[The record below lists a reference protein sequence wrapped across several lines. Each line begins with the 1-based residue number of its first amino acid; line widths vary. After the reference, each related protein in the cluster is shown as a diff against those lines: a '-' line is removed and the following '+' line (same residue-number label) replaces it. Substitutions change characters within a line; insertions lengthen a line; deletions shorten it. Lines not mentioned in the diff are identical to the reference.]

1 LLNWQPDVVTH
12 RYRDFP
18 MLQVPYLWNRFLD
31 RAGADAGRPQER
43 AHRDGITVSR
53 ESPEAFEEMLWM
65 GFFPDLHD
73 PNLSSVLDG
82 ATDNPAFETFYRDH
96 IRKLLLLRNGRRYVS
111 KGNYNVTRLEYLLRM
126 FPDARFVVPVRN
138 PYWHVASM
146 IKQHRLFLR
155 SQHGN
160 SRAVSHLRR
169 AGHFEFGV
177 DRRPINTGEDERV
190 RAITRCWQEGRE
202 VEGWARYWSMVYD
215 HLARRLSANPALAEA
230 TLVLPYESLCVTPV
244 ETARLL
250 FEHCGFEADPAL
262 LERARQRVHF
272 PEYYRPELTEP
283 ERQEI
288 ARHTRDTAMRLRR
301 HYAGV
306 AAMAP
311 EEPAETASVSD

>member
-1 LLNWQPDVVTH
+1 
-12 RYRDFP
+12 
-18 MLQVPYLWNRFLD
+18 
-31 RAGADAGRPQER
+31 
-43 AHRDGITVSR
+43 
-53 ESPEAFEEMLWM
+53 
-65 GFFPDLHD
+65 
-73 PNLSSVLDG
+73 
-82 ATDNPAFETFYRDH
+82 
-96 IRKLLLLRNGRRYVS
+96 
-111 KGNYNVTRLEYLLRM
+111 
-126 FPDARFVVPVRN
+126 
-138 PYWHVASM
+138 
-146 IKQHRLFLR
+146 
-155 SQHGN
+155 
-160 SRAVSHLRR
+160 
-169 AGHFEFGV
+169 
-177 DRRPINTGEDERV
+177 
-190 RAITRCWQEGRE
+190 
-202 VEGWARYWSMVYD
+202 MVYD

-311 EEPAETASVSD
+311 EEPAVTASVSD